1 MSALESDENEIT
13 QPPSSFMFGDGIAW
27 DAELEVVHVHVEL
40 PFWMMAPSGRISLA
54 ASREAVV
61 LNGGWEVHVDQF
73 RDSRRRCVYQG
84 PLPDSVKNRLPGLKD
99 TPLVSRSQRTILRFE
114 ARCHV
119 GVTDGLTADLP
130 RRQNESETYLASL
143 CEAHI
148 PFVNEVIQR
157 YRLSTYDYL
166 ALEVSAWQ
174 VPVWFVHFRSGM
186 VPVRLFNAADW
197 DQKPRVAPG
206 PFGSELPPMTQWPEL
221 EFATCEELSAT
232 SAADATPAE
241 LELLDGRALM
251 ERGDYTGA
259 IRRTTTAL
267 EVVVGIA
274 LETEL
279 ARHFD
284 AATVAE
290 KLKASQNDFPGRL
303 RQWQK
308 LAGVKLSD
316 PDLNAIERIRDLRHE
331 IVHKGRRLTYEER
344 GLAQMCVDTSR
355 WVFNRIEGNPTR
367 AQLRETKD
375 VLRSIG
381 RPSLALRFP
390 VSEVEGHLVVGPLRG
405 PASKPAP

>member
-1 MSALESDENEIT
+1 
-13 QPPSSFMFGDGIAW
+13 
-27 DAELEVVHVHVEL
+27 
-40 PFWMMAPSGRISLA
+40 
-54 ASREAVV
+54 
-61 LNGGWEVHVDQF
+61 
-73 RDSRRRCVYQG
+73 
-84 PLPDSVKNRLPGLKD
+84 
-99 TPLVSRSQRTILRFE
+99 
-114 ARCHV
+114 
-119 GVTDGLTADLP
+119 
-130 RRQNESETYLASL
+130 
-143 CEAHI
+143 
-148 PFVNEVIQR
+148 
-157 YRLSTYDYL
+157 
-166 ALEVSAWQ
+166 
-174 VPVWFVHFRSGM
+174 
-186 VPVRLFNAADW
+186 
-197 DQKPRVAPG
+197 
-206 PFGSELPPMTQWPEL
+206 MTQWPEL

-284 AATVAE
+284 APTVAE

-308 LAGVKLSD
+308 LAGVKLSE

-331 IVHKGRRLTYEER
+331 IVHRGRRLTYEER
-344 GLAQMCVDTSR
+344 GFAQMCVDTSR